1 MNTRAIVL
9 FLGASIAL
17 PAAAAAEVYVLDPSH
32 SQPQWEAHHI
42 GFSDQRG
49 SFTKIEGK
57 IALDRAANKGSVDV
71 NIDATSVRSYNER
84 LDAILKGERFF
95 NVEKFPQISFK
106 SNDVK
111 FDGDRVVA
119 INGEL
124 TMVGV
129 TKPVVLTVTKFACG
143 PNPFNKRP
151 MCGGVA
157 TTTIKRSEWGMTS
170 GLQIRNPDDEINLML
185 PVEAALQQPQG

>member
-1 MNTRAIVL
+1 MDARAIVL
-9 FLGASIAL
+9 FVGAVVAI
-17 PAAAAAEVYVLDPSH
+17 PVAAADEVYVLDPSH
-32 SQPQWEAHHI
+32 SQPQWEVHHI

-49 SFTKIEGK
+49 SFTKAEGR
-57 IALDRAANKGSVDV
+57 ITLDRSAKKGSVEV
-71 NIDATSVRSYNER
+71 TIDATSVRSLNDR

-95 NVEKFPQISFK
+95 NVEKFPTITFK
-106 SNDVK
+106 SNDLK
-111 FDGDRVVA
+111 FDGDRLAA

-129 TKPVVLTVTKFACG
+129 TKPVTLTLTHFACG

-157 TTTIKRSEWGMTS
+157 TATIKRSEWGITN

>member
-1 MNTRAIVL
+1 MDTRAIAFFV
-9 FLGASIAL
+9 GALIAL
-17 PAAAAAEVYVLDPSH
+17 PAAAEEVYVLDPAH

-49 SFTKIEGK
+49 SFTKVEGK
-57 IALDRAANKGSVDV
+57 IALDRAAKKGSVDV
-71 NIDATSVRSYNER
+71 SIDATSVRSYNDR

-95 NVEKFPQISFK
+95 NVEKFPTISFK
-106 SNDVK
+106 SSDVR

-124 TMVGV
+124 TMLGV
-129 TKPVVLTVTKFACG
+129 TKPVALTVTHFACG
-143 PNPFNKRP
+143 PNPFNQRP

-157 TTTIKRSEWGMTS
+157 KTTIKRSEWGITS